1 MPRLWAIGRTGGTS
15 TRRFGYFDLPS
26 WDFTDLTPHPY
37 HYVYCL
43 LVFAEDDVWA
53 GFGSEYMTD
62 KPIIGHFDGNSW
74 TIYEVSGCP
83 SYYTYEVRSLAVT
96 PGGTI
101 YAASRHPSTCGRG
114 RISRWSG
121 SAWAAVFANWNGLS
135 VNLFANSDTE
145 IWVAQGN
152 CSGYPHSQCQ
162 LWDGASL
169 VEAADVYGGG
179 SANGIG
185 VRSDGVAFAT
195 HYQSGNM
202 YRRTGA
208 ATWAVEVDLGG
219 NCWSEDGPALWV
231 DPRTDSIW
239 ALSRNETLT
248 EWRVNT
254 YTIDSALTYQAVNNV
269 GNPGRIHGLSADPAP
284 WIVNS
289 ARGGTRVNDYNPLT
303 DTWTLYRDSGLHLDG
318 IAFETV
324 LPAPPYLDGR
334 IPAAD
339 SVGNAPDT
347 SIIYEVRD
355 INENLDDATVQ
366 AWVNNTLAWQGGR
379 VLPGF
384 VVSAAAVAGPAGV
397 GYVVQPAALL
407 EPGETTVRVRAEDTL
422 GALLDET
429 YAFEVAD
436 IVITEDTIAGDASQQ
451 DTAGID
457 LYLDTSHDLEVQSYD
472 LRMVAGADEVA
483 QHLLVGLRLFL
494 GEWYLDEQA
503 GMPYYRDAF
512 VAAPSTRV
520 LEILF
525 RQEILA
531 DPDIEQIKE
540 FTMRHDRATRSLD
553 VAFVA
558 VSSVGVVDVEAV
570 FP

>member
-1 MPRLWAIGRTGGTS
+1 L
-15 TRRFGYFDLPS
+15 
-26 WDFTDLTPHPY
+26 
-37 HYVYCL
+37 V
-43 LVFAEDDVWA
+43 VFAEDDAWA
-53 GFGSEYMTD
+53 GFGTADTGYTA
-62 KPIIGHFDGNSW
+62 PLIGHFDGNSW
-74 TIYEVSGCP
+74 TIYQATGCP
-83 SYYTYEVRSLAVT
+83 SSSGWQVQSIAVG
-96 PGGTI
+96 PDGTI
-101 YAASRHPSTCGRG
+101 YAAAATGASCHDG
-114 RISRWSG
+114 RILRWTG
-121 SAWAAVFANWNGLS
+121 AAWESVFQNKGGLS
-135 VNLFANSDTE
+135 VNLFVNSASE
-145 IWVAQGN
+145 IWVAQGE
-152 CSGYPHSQCQ
+152 CSGSPYLQCQ
-162 LWDGASL
+162 RWNGASQD
-169 VEAADVYGGG
+169 EAANIYSSGI
-179 SANGIG
+179 ANGIG
-185 VRSDGVAFAT
+185 VRGDGVVFAT
-195 HYQSGNM
+195 HYQNGNM

-219 NCWSEDGPALWV
+219 GCWSQDGPALWI
-231 DPRTDSIW
+231 DPSTDSIW
-239 ALSRNETLT
+239 ALSLNETFS
-248 EWRVNT
+248 EYRVNT
-254 YTIDSALTYQAVNNV
+254 YTIGSALTYQAVNNI
-269 GNPGRIHGLSADPAP
+269 GSIGRIHGLSADPAP
-284 WIVNS
+284 WVVNS
-289 ARGGTRVNDYNPLT
+289 GQGGARVNDYNPLT
-303 DTWTLYRDSGLHLDG
+303 DTWTLYRDTGLHLDG

-339 SVGNAPDT
+339 SVGNPPDT
-347 SIIYEVRD
+347 SITYEVRD
-355 INENLDDATVQ
+355 INENLDDATVE
-366 AWVNNTLAWQGGR
+366 AWINGTLAWQGSR

-384 VVSAAAVAGPAGV
+384 VASAAAVAGPAGV
-397 GYVVQPAALL
+397 GYVVQPAAPL

-436 IVITEDTIAGDASQQ
+436 QVITDGTVAEDASQQ

-520 LEILF
+520 LGVLF

-540 FTMRHDRATRSLD
+540 FTMSHDRATRSLD

-558 VSSVGVVDVEAV
+558 VSSVGVVDVDAV